1 MALTILLADD
11 SMTAQKMGKEILVSA
26 GYEVIAVSNGAAA
39 AKKLADKPDIAIL
52 DIIMPGYTGLEICEK
67 IRASMDTA
75 KTPVILTVGKMEHY
89 DPQDIARVKAD
100 GVIIKPF
107 EATDLLA
114 TIKKFEQKLAAAA
127 APPEAAYEKTMILD
141 RAQIQ
146 EFKDAS
152 YDEWKTDAPAQEEM
166 DVPPPPP
173 LEMSQEMG
181 SAPAFAD
188 DFMSAPSPTSH
199 DETVT
204 IPPPLKAA
212 AAVAAPAFD
221 ETVTYPPP
229 IPAVSSTD
237 ETVTFMAPPV
247 PPVFEAMEAPA
258 PIMMEPVAPSAP
270 STDPE
275 VEFTSAPRGQDA
287 KVVVEAALEADN
299 IEVPQILPDPSLVT
313 DPTTM
318 ATEFATKFGTEKEDI
333 EGYVPGFDKPGEE
346 TGAIEA
352 VAAPAADDDFEARVA
367 AAMSSFDAP
376 SEAPAPVEVEGAPAP
391 VEVAP
396 IEVSDAPVAI
406 DVPAP
411 IEVEVPAPVEVA
423 AVEPPAHIDT
433 QKIEAV
439 VEQEPMIPEVAE
451 SQLPPE
457 GMQDA
462 ALVEQMQAAFADLP
476 VAPPAPVEEPVVEA
490 PIAAAVP
497 EPVPAAAAVAPTSTA
512 HPDME
517 LASALAAAVGAEP
530 PAPQVPA
537 GMAAPVA
544 AAAAAGAPG
553 LDPHTVASVVSKVM
567 ERMLPSI
574 MTEVAKELDNA
585 KKS

>member
-11 SMTAQKMGKEILVSA
+11 SMTAQKMGKEILASA

-75 KTPVILTVGKMEHY
+75 KTPVLLTVGKMEHY

-127 APPEAAYEKTMILD
+127 APPPEAAYEKTMILD
-141 RAQIQ
+141 RSQIQ

-152 YDEWKTDAPAQEEM
+152 YDEWKSDATAQEEM
-166 DVPPPPP
+166 EVPPPPP
-173 LEMSQEMG
+173 MEMSQEMA

-188 DFMSAPSPTSH
+188 DFMAAPSPTSH

-204 IPPPLKAA
+204 IPPPPKAA
-212 AAVAAPAFD
+212 AAVAAPSFD

-229 IPAVSSTD
+229 IPAASSMD
-237 ETVTFMAPPV
+237 ETVTFMAPPA
-247 PPVFEAMEAPA
+247 PPVFEAMDAPA
-258 PIMMEPVAPSAP
+258 PIMMEPAAPVAP

-287 KVVVEAALEADN
+287 KVVVEAGLEADN
-299 IEVPQILPDPSLVT
+299 VEVAQIAPDPSLVT
-313 DPTTM
+313 DPSTM
-318 ATEFATKFGTEKEDI
+318 ATEFATKFGTEKEDA
-333 EGYVPGFDKPGEE
+333 EGYVPGFDKPEE
-346 TGAIEA
+346 TGAIAA
-352 VAAPAADDDFEARVA
+352 VAAPSADDDFEARVA
-367 AAMSSFDAP
+367 AAMSSFDSP
-376 SEAPAPVEVEGAPAP
+376 SDAPAAIEVPEVPAP

-396 IEVSDAPVAI
+396 IEVE
-406 DVPAP
+406 VPAP
-411 IEVEVPAPVEVA
+411 IEVA
-423 AVEPPAHIDT
+423 AIEPPAHIDT

-439 VEQEPMIPEVAE
+439 VEEPMIPEVPE

-476 VAPPAPVEEPVVEA
+476 VAPPAPPEEPIVEA
-490 PIAAAVP
+490 PVVAATPESVP
-497 EPVPAAAAVAPTSTA
+497 MAAAVAPTSTA

-517 LASALAAAVGAEP
+517 LATALAAAVGAEP

-544 AAAAAGAPG
+544 AAAAAGSPG
-553 LDPHTVASVVSKVM
+553 LDPHTVASVVSRVM

>member
-1 MALTILLADD
+1 VALTILLADD

-67 IRASMDTA
+67 IRASLDTA

-107 EATDLLA
+107 EASDLLA

-127 APPEAAYEKTMILD
+127 APPPESAYEKTMILD
-141 RAQIQ
+141 RSQIQ

-152 YDEWKTDAPAQEEM
+152 YDEWKSDATAQEEM
-166 DVPPPPP
+166 EVPPPPP
-173 LEMSQEMG
+173 MEMSQEMG

-204 IPPPLKAA
+204 IPPPPKAA
-212 AAVAAPAFD
+212 AAAAPSFD

-247 PPVFEAMEAPA
+247 PPSFEAMDAPA
-258 PIMMEPVAPSAP
+258 PIMMEPAAAVAP

-299 IEVPQILPDPSLVT
+299 VEVPQIMTDPSLVT

-318 ATEFATKFGTEKEDI
+318 ATEFATKFGVEKE
-333 EGYVPGFDKPGEE
+333 EEEAYVPGFDKPEE
-346 TGAIEA
+346 EI
-352 VAAPAADDDFEARVA
+352 APIPAPAAADDDFEARVA

-376 SEAPAPVEVEGAPAP
+376 GEAPAAIEVPEVPAP

-396 IEVSDAPVAI
+396 IEG
-406 DVPAP
+406 
-411 IEVEVPAPVEVA
+411 EVPAPVQFEA
-423 AVEPPAHIDT
+423 AAIEPPAHIDT

-439 VEQEPMIPEVAE
+439 VEEPMIPEVPE

-476 VAPPAPVEEPVVEA
+476 VAPPAPPEEPIVAAPVV
-490 PIAAAVP
+490 AAVP
-497 EPVPAAAAVAPTSTA
+497 EPALAVAAVAQTSTA

-517 LASALAAAVGAEP
+517 LATALAAAVGAEP

-544 AAAAAGAPG
+544 AAAAAGSPG